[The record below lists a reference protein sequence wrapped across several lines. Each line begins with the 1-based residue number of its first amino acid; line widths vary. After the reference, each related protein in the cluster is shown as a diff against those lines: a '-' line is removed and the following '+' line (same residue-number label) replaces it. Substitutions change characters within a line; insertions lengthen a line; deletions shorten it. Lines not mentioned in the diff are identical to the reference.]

1 MMKVSIIVP
10 AYNVA
15 PYLRECVDSI
25 LAQIYRDIEVVL
37 VDDGSTKDDTPQI
50 CDEYATKDS
59 RVKVIHK
66 VNGGL
71 PKARETGI
79 NASTGNLIY
88 CVDADDSIEPDTIE
102 SLVSLMTEDVD
113 LVAAEEDS
121 DKLMTAEE
129 YGNWFLHWNAIHVW
143 GKLYR
148 RSVVADSWVF
158 DFDRSITVAEDFVT
172 NLRCLRNLKGNVR
185 LSSLR
190 KYHYRQLP
198 QSMVHK
204 FVITTDYDLK
214 IMTEAT
220 KVVAATPLDLSEGF
234 AAYRIGVI
242 GHLIY
247 RNDPVDKALA
257 TEIKES
263 SKGIKVSFGD
273 RLILMAMDSRFYAGL
288 FKVFNVFVKAAK
300 RIKRKLKW
308 R

>member
-1 MMKVSIIVP
+1 MKVSIIVP

-15 PYLRECVDSI
+15 QYLHECVDSI
-25 LAQIYRDIEVVL
+25 LAQTYRDIEVIL
-37 VDDGSTKDDTPQI
+37 VDDGSTKDNTPQI
-50 CDEYATKDS
+50 CDEYAAKDP
-59 RVKVIHK
+59 RVKVVHK
-66 VNGGL
+66 KNGGL

-79 NASTGNLIY
+79 NASSGELIY

-102 SLVSLMTEDVD
+102 SLVPLMTEDVD
-113 LVAAEEDS
+113 LVAAEEDF
-121 DKLMTAEE
+121 DKVMTPEE

-148 RSVVADSWVF
+148 RSVIADPWVF

-172 NLRCLRNLKGNVR
+172 NLRCMKNLKRNVAV
-185 LSSLR
+185 SSLR

-198 QSMVHK
+198 ESMVHK
-204 FVITTDYDLK
+204 FTSTSEYDLK
-214 IMTEAT
+214 IMQEAT
-220 KVVAATPLDLSEGF
+220 KIVADVPLDLREGF

-247 RNDPVDKALA
+247 RNDPVDKKLA
-257 TEIKES
+257 TEIGNSAKDVR
-263 SKGIKVSFGD
+263 VSCSD
-273 RLILMAMDSRFYAGL
+273 RLILKAMDSRLYATL
-288 FKVFNVFVKAAK
+288 FKIFNLFDKAVK